1 MIKDIV
7 VNLSVGKPKDIAGD
21 FAVSVAALFD
31 AHLSA
36 FSFAYDTAVGQS
48 ISDVVNREI
57 IQKWR
62 ADRQAEAE
70 QAEKALLEK
79 ARLANVACDVRV
91 LRDLPTEAAQVFAIA
106 ARNYDLSILAQAQ
119 HKDDLAEA
127 MTIEATLFSSGR
139 PVLLVPYIQKTG
151 LALNRVTVCW
161 DGSRSAARAVGDA
174 MPLLKK
180 SAKVEV
186 VTVHTKERRNEL
198 PGAQIA
204 EHLARNGLNVEL
216 KPLVAP
222 DTDTASVILSHAA
235 DNAVDLVVMGGYGHS
250 RFREFV
256 LGGMTR
262 SMLGSMTVPVLMAH

>member
-7 VNLSVGKPKDIAGD
+7 VNLSVGKPKDVAGE
-21 FAVSVAALFD
+21 FAVSAAALFG

-36 FSFAYDTAVGQS
+36 VAFAYDTPVGQS

-62 ADRQAEAE
+62 ADRQVEAE
-70 QAEKALLEK
+70 RAEKAVLEK
-79 ARLANVACDVRV
+79 ARIANVACDVR
-91 LRDLPTEAAQVFAIA
+91 LFRDLPTEAAQVFAA
-106 ARNYDLSILAQAQ
+106 TARNYDLAILAQAQ
-119 HKDDLAEA
+119 HKDDAAEA
-127 MTIEATLFSSGR
+127 MAIEATLFSSGR
-139 PVLLVPYIQKTG
+139 PLLVVPYIHQTG
-151 LALNRVTVCW
+151 LRLDRVTVCW

-174 MPLLKK
+174 LPLLKK
-180 SAKVEV
+180 SGKVEV

-204 EHLARNGLNVEL
+204 EHLARHGLNVEL
-216 KPLVAP
+216 KQLVAP

-235 DNAVDLVVMGGYGHS
+235 GSAVDLVVMGGYGHS

-262 SMLGSMTVPVLMAH
+262 SMLGSMTVPVLMSH

>member
-7 VNLSVGKPKDIAGD
+7 VNLSVGKPKDVVGE
-21 FAVSVAALFD
+21 FAVSAAALFG

-36 FSFAYDTAVGQS
+36 VAFAYDTPVGQS
-48 ISDVVNREI
+48 ISDIVNREI

-70 QAEKALLEK
+70 RAEKAVLEK
-79 ARLANVACDVRV
+79 ARLANVACDARV
-91 LRDLPTEAAQVFAIA
+91 LRDLPTEAAQVFAA
-106 ARNYDLSILAQAQ
+106 TARSYDLSILAQAQ
-119 HKDDLAEA
+119 HNDDVAEA
-127 MTIEATLFSSGR
+127 MAIEATLFSSGR
-139 PVLLVPYIQKTG
+139 PVLLVPYIHTTG
-151 LALNRVTVCW
+151 LQLNRVTVCW

-174 MPLLKK
+174 LPLLKK

-204 EHLARNGLNVEL
+204 EHLARHGLNVEL
-216 KPLVAP
+216 KQLVAP

-262 SMLGSMTVPVLMAH
+262 SMLGSMTVPVLMSH